1 MPHVDPPKST
11 ECLTGQLRL
20 LRSVGN
26 DPDDVLQQ
34 EWEDLLTSEKTWRNV
49 LVVLMPL
56 KGVG

>member
-1 MPHVDPPKST
+1 MSHVDPPKST

-26 DPDDVLQQ
+26 DPDVLQQ
-34 EWEDLLTSEKTWRNV
+34 EWEDLLTYEKTWRNV

-56 KGVG
+56 EGVG